1 MTQMDTD
8 SSRQDARDPETF
20 AIIGAAMAVHT
31 ELGCGFL
38 ERVYH
43 EALHLELS
51 SKGIDHACEVEL
63 PKKYRGNTLETTYR
77 ADFICMSNIIIEL
90 KAVSELTDAHLNQ
103 VINYL
108 KATGLQRGLLIN
120 FGARRLEYR
129 RIVY

>member
-31 ELGCGFL
+31 ELGC
-38 ERVYH
+38 VYH

-51 SKGIDHACEVEL
+51 SRGIDHACEVGL
-63 PKKYRGNTLETTYR
+63 PIKYRGNTLETTYR
-77 ADFICMSNIIIEL
+77 ADFICMSNIIVEL

-129 RIVY
+129 RVAY